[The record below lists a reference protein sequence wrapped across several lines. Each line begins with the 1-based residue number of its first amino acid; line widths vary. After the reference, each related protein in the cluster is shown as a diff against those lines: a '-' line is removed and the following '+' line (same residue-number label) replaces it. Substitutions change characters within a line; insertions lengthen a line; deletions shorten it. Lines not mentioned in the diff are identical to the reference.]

1 MIGERYREAPR
12 KDRPRRRLLL
22 LLLLLLLLIPFGLG
36 GIAAELLHG
45 APKPCQL
52 GASPDA
58 SLIGAASPSP
68 GASEVVGGVK
78 TGSIP
83 TPIPSGTGGGGGQV
97 VVSDVDFKITGGVG
111 SLRPGVPAPIQIT
124 LTNPNGVP
132 IIVTALTVRMAADS
146 TPGGCSSAANF
157 QMAQS
162 DVSTGDPI
170 TIPAGGS
177 VTLTKAPRAPQ
188 ITLIDLPAVNQD
200 ACKNKSFN
208 LTYSGSA
215 HS

>member
-1 MIGERYREAPR
+1 
-12 KDRPRRRLLL
+12 L

-36 GIAAELLHG
+36 GISAELLHG
-45 APKPCQL
+45 APKPCSQSASP
-52 GASPDA
+52 GASP
-58 SLIGAASPSP
+58 IGAVSVSP
-68 GASEVVGGVK
+68 GASEVVGGAK
-78 TGSIP
+78 TGEVP

-97 VVSDVDFKITGGVG
+97 IVSEVDFRITGGVG
-111 SLRPGVPAPIQIT
+111 SLRPGVPTPIQIT

-132 IIVTALTVRMAADS
+132 IVVTALTVRMSAS
-146 TPGGCSSAANF
+146 SNPPGCDPAANF

-162 DVSTGDPI
+162 DVSIGDPI

-177 VTLTKAPRAPQ
+177 VTLTTAPRAPQ
-188 ITLIDLPAVNQD
+188 ITLLDLPAVNQD
-200 ACKNKSFN
+200 VCKNKSFT

>member
-1 MIGERYREAPR
+1 VIGERYREAPGR
-12 KDRPRRRLLL
+12 NRPRRRLL

-36 GIAAELLHG
+36 GISAELLHG
-45 APKPCQL
+45 APKPCPL
-52 GASPDA
+52 GASPGTSPIA
-58 SLIGAASPSP
+58 AASPSP

-78 TGSIP
+78 ASSLP

-97 VVSDVDFKITGGVG
+97 VVSEVDFRITGGVG
-111 SLRPGVPAPIQIT
+111 SLRPGVPTPIQLT

-132 IIVTALTVRMAADS
+132 IIVTALIVRMSAAS
-146 TPGGCSSAANF
+146 NPPGCDPAANF

-162 DVSTGDPI
+162 DLSTGDPI

-177 VTLTKAPRAPQ
+177 VTLTRAPRAPQ
-188 ITLIDLPAVNQD
+188 ITLLDLPAVNQD
-200 ACKNKSFN
+200 VCKNKSFV

>member
-12 KDRPRRRLLL
+12 KDRPRRLLW
-22 LLLLLLLLIPFGLG
+22 LLLLLLLLIPFALG

-45 APKPCQL
+45 SPTACQQ
-52 GASPDA
+52 GASPDTSA
-58 SLIGAASPSP
+58 IAAASPSP
-68 GASEVVGGVK
+68 TAEETVAGVQ
-78 TGSIP
+78 TAGPP
-83 TPIPSGTGGGGGQV
+83 TPVPSGTGGGGGQV
-97 VVSDVDFKITGGVG
+97 IVSEVDFRISGGVG
-111 SLRPGVPAPIQIT
+111 SLRPGIPTPIQVT
-124 LTNPNGVP
+124 LTNPNGMP
-132 IIVTALTVRMAADS
+132 IVVTALTVRMSANSSPA
-146 TPGGCSSAANF
+146 GCDPATNF

-162 DVSTGDPI
+162 DVSSGDPI

-188 ITLIDLPAVNQD
+188 ITLLDLPAVNQD
-200 ACKNKSFN
+200 VCKNKSFT